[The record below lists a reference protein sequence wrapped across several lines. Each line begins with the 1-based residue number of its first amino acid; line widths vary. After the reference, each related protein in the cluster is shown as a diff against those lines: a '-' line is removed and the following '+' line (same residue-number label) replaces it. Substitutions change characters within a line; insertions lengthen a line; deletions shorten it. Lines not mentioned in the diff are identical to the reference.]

1 MTQISQHHHYN
12 SYQEFVKERIEAK
25 NAHIELLNKQ
35 LEEKRLDVIESYTAA
50 VGVLVL
56 FGLVLW
62 QLYKVIERVGI
73 TL

>member
-1 MTQISQHHHYN
+1 MPQITQHHRYN
-12 SYQEFVKERIEAK
+12 CYADFLKEQLAAK

-35 LEEKRLDVIESYTAA
+35 LEQKRLDVIESYTAA
-50 VGVLVL
+50 VGVFVL